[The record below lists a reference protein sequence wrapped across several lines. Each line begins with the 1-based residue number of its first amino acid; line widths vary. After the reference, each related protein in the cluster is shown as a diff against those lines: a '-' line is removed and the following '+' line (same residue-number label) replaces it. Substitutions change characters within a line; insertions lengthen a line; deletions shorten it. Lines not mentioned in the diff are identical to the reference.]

1 MQNMKVLRLE
11 HTEDLS
17 HLVQTTKVLREKII
31 LQMPQRA
38 VIFAPR

>member
-17 HLVQTTKVLREKII
+17 QIVQTTKVLREKIT
-31 LQMPQRA
+31 LQMPQKA
-38 VIFAPR
+38 VISAPQ